1 MPEWVASCHFR
12 CSHDPVERIIFL
24 DFRGSGMQI
33 EGGQNA
39 VSTVAPFLF
48 DISSAVRDVG

>member
-1 MPEWVASCHFR
+1 MPEWVASCRFR

-39 VSTVAPFLF
+39 VSTVAPSLF